1 MLPAQRGLDRLYTI
15 SSHCFLVSLSTVAML
30 SFIAI
35 ITNSYLFFLV
45 QRAWRKSVG
54 AALHT
59 SAPCQRWNSSVNEI
73 FCLGPFFPLPARVS
87 VCVSHARS
95 CLQHFC
101 MCITAFGLSVSLLLT
116 RSHIHI
122 ISRQLWCVYGEGK
135 NKTLSHCKFVII
147 LNISSSGY

>member
-1 MLPAQRGLDRLYTI
+1 MLPAQKELAKLYTI
-15 SSHCFLVSLSTVAML
+15 SSHCFLVSSSTVAML

-45 QRAWRKSVG
+45 QGAWRRSVG

-59 SAPCQRWNSSVNEI
+59 SAPCQHWNTSFNEI

-87 VCVSHARS
+87 VCASHARS

-101 MCITAFGLSVSLLLT
+101 MCITAFGQSASLLLT

-122 ISRQLWCVYGEGK
+122 ILRQL
-135 NKTLSHCKFVII
+135 
-147 LNISSSGY
+147 